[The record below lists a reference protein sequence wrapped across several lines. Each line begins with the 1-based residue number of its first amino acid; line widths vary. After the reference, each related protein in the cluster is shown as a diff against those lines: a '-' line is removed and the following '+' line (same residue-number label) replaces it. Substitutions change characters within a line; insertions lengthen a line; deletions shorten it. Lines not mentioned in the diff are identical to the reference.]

1 MANSLYQQLN
11 PSQTP
16 SQSNGLNMA
25 AISQIKQMMNMMK
38 GASNPQAMLMQMAQR
53 NPQLSSIMQFC
64 KSGGNPEALFR
75 QRAQQMGLNPDD
87 IINALK
93 N

>member
-1 MANSLYQQLN
+1 MANNLYQQLN
-11 PSQTP
+11 PNQAQN
-16 SQSNGLNMA
+16 QSKGLNMA
-25 AISQIKQMMNMMK
+25 AIGQIKQMMNMMK
-38 GASNPQAMLMQMAQR
+38 GASNPQAMLMQMAQQ
-53 NPQLSSIMQFC
+53 NPQLSNIMQFC

-75 QRAQQMGLNPDD
+75 QKAQQMGLNPDD